1 MNLTLK
7 QLNKFVN
14 AFLLQNA
21 DAANQN
27 ELWMEATNQKQVKS
41 LLSRAN
47 RSPKDPKA
55 PKRGKSSYLYFC
67 ADNRE
72 KVKKS
77 LGKDAKATNVTREL
91 GVRWNKLKKDK
102 KNVKKL
108 NEYIKKADIDKERYK
123 REKAAYTPPES
134 TLKEKKKGPKRA
146 QSAYLYFCSEN
157 RAVVKKELGNG
168 VKATDVTKEL
178 GVRWNKLKSE
188 GNISKFEDLA
198 AKDKKRYLN
207 AKNKEELDSN
217 VEEEEELVEET
228 PKKTVKK
235 APKKTVK
242 KAPKKTVKKVKGK
255 RNGYQ
260 IYCSRHRAQY
270 KKDNPGVRPQDI
282 TRKISADWKR
292 LSDEEKESYKLLPA
306 N

>member
-1 MNLTLK
+1 
-7 QLNKFVN
+7 
-14 AFLLQNA
+14 
-21 DAANQN
+21 
-27 ELWMEATNQKQVKS
+27 MESTNQKQVKS

-47 RSPKDPKA
+47 RSPKDPNA

-91 GVRWNKLKKDK
+91 GVCWNKLKNDK
-102 KNVKKL
+102 KKVKKL
-108 NEYIKKADIDKERYK
+108 NEYIKKANIDKERYK

-146 QSAYLYFCSEN
+146 QSAYLYFCSEH
-157 RAVVKKELGNG
+157 RATVKKELGSG

-188 GNISKFEDLA
+188 GDTSKFNELA
-198 AKDKKRYLN
+198 AKDKQRYLN
-207 AKNKEELDSN
+207 AKNKEDLDSKI
-217 VEEEEELVEET
+217 EEEELVEEV
-228 PKKTVKK
+228 PKTTTKK
-235 APKKTVK
+235 APKKTTK
-242 KAPKKTVKKVKGK
+242 KAPKKTTNKVKGK
-255 RNGYQ
+255 KKITKRNGYHV
-260 IYCSRHRAQY
+260 YCSRHRDQC
-270 KKDNPGVRPQDI
+270 KKDNPDVRPQDI

-306 N
+306 K